1 MFLTNSLVGQGAT
14 IRYRGD
20 GDGNPLPMTTTTNG
34 QSGPAPRGAEVLG
47 EGPAAWVLAVIVASA
62 AGSLL
67 CGYELLRS
75 SANTLFVT
83 AYGKQALPT
92 IIALTILGVTGVTY
106 GYGRLLS
113 WLGPRRTLHA
123 STALAMLTMLACYAA
138 LKLDPTGSRPVTG
151 LLYVFKESY
160 IVLLIEQCWS
170 FINSKLT
177 RKAAKVLNGV
187 ICGIASIGAVSGGLL
202 LRYLSERWGTL
213 QMVPLAAVATV
224 PAVFLFEW
232 MYRRY
237 GEPVDAEHAGMNP
250 QAVEQLERKDPLS
263 LRLFRR
269 ERLLLILIL
278 LVATKECMG
287 SLVDLG
293 FQYEMKQEFGA
304 AADKQNAYSGTFF
317 AWVNGIAMGF
327 QLVLTPLLLTFV
339 RARWVHV
346 SIPLIHLGA
355 LAHFALRPSLMS
367 ASLALMAF
375 KIIDYSVFRAAKE
388 LLYVPLSF
396 DARYR
401 AKELIDVLGNRA
413 SKGLTSL
420 SITALQ
426 SLGVVFSA
434 AMFAAGGL
442 CGAGLWLI
450 LAFPMTRSDSKD
462 QDAEGARPGS
472 DSPQAPPLAPLAA
485 PAGSPQAAK

>member
-1 MFLTNSLVGQGAT
+1 VSG
-14 IRYRGD
+14 R
-20 GDGNPLPMTTTTNG
+20 TTS
-34 QSGPAPRGAEVLG
+34 QAEVLD
-47 EGPAAWVLAVIVASA
+47 EGSAAWALAVIVASA
-62 AGSLL
+62 AASLL

-75 SANTLFVT
+75 TANTLFVT
-83 AYGKQALPT
+83 AYGRHALPA
-92 IIALTILGVTGVTY
+92 IIALTIVGVTLVTY

-113 WLGPRRTLHA
+113 RLGPRRTLHV
-123 STALAMLTMLACYAA
+123 STVLAMATMLACYAA
-138 LKLDPTGSRPVTG
+138 IRLDPVGSKPVTG
-151 LLYVFKESY
+151 LLYIFKESY

-213 QMVPLAAVATV
+213 QMVPLAALGTL
-224 PAVFLFEW
+224 PALVLSEW

-237 GEPVDAEHAGMNP
+237 GEPRSVESTLPPGSERAAAVHKSHDA
-250 QAVEQLERKDPLS
+250 DPLS
-263 LRLFRR
+263 IRLFRR
-269 ERLLLILIL
+269 ERLLLLLIL

-293 FQYEMKQEFGA
+293 FQYELKQQFA
-304 AADKQNAYSGTFF
+304 DAADKQNAYSGTFF

-327 QLVLTPLLLTFV
+327 QLFLTPLLLTFV
-339 RARWVHV
+339 RTRWVHV
-346 SIPLIHLGA
+346 SIPAIHLTL
-355 LAHFALRPSLMS
+355 LANFAMRPTLVS
-367 ASLALMAF
+367 ASVALMAF

-426 SLGVVFSA
+426 SLGVA
-434 AMFAAGGL
+434 FAAGSFALAGL
-442 CGAGLWLI
+442 VGAGAWLV
-450 LAFPMTRSDSKD
+450 LAFPLTASDRTES
-462 QDAEGARPGS
+462 APRPTP
-472 DSPQAPPLAPLAA
+472 SPHAA
-485 PAGSPQAAK
+485 PDAAP

>member
-1 MFLTNSLVGQGAT
+1 M
-14 IRYRGD
+14 
-20 GDGNPLPMTTTTNG
+20 
-34 QSGPAPRGAEVLG
+34 
-47 EGPAAWVLAVIVASA
+47 IVASA
-62 AGSLL
+62 AASLL

-75 SANTLFVT
+75 TANTLFVT
-83 AYGKQALPT
+83 AYGRHALPA
-92 IIALTILGVTGVTY
+92 IIALTIVGVSLVTY

-123 STALAMLTMLACYAA
+123 STVLAMLTMLACYAA
-138 LKLDPTGSRPVTG
+138 IRLDPVGSKPVTG
-151 LLYVFKESY
+151 LLYIFKESY

-213 QMVPLAAVATV
+213 QMVPLAALGTL
-224 PAVFLFEW
+224 PTLFLVEW

-237 GEPVDAEHAGMNP
+237 GEPRGADSTLPADKAAAAQHRHDE
-250 QAVEQLERKDPLS
+250 DPLS

-269 ERLLLILIL
+269 ERLLLLLIL

-293 FQYEMKQEFGA
+293 FQYELKQQFA
-304 AADKQNAYSGTFF
+304 DAADKQNAYSGTFF
-317 AWVNGIAMGF
+317 AWINGIAMGF

-339 RARWVHV
+339 RTRWVHV
-346 SIPLIHLGA
+346 SIPAIHLA
-355 LAHFALRPSLMS
+355 LLTNFVLRPSLVS

-426 SLGVVFSA
+426 SLGVA
-434 AMFAAGGL
+434 FAAGSFALGGL
-442 CGAGLWLI
+442 VGAGVWLV
-450 LAFPMTRSDSKD
+450 LAFPLTASEHTES
-462 QDAEGARPGS
+462 AARPATGA
-472 DSPQAPPLAPLAA
+472 DAGTGAA
-485 PAGSPQAAK
+485 S